1 MRNIRIPQ
9 LFTLIPG
16 FYVDPKMQENK
27 KKKKLSNE
35 LSIT

>member
-1 MRNIRIPQ
+1 MRNLRIPQ
-9 LFTLIPG
+9 VFTLIR
-16 FYVDPKMQENK
+16 FCTYRKMQENK